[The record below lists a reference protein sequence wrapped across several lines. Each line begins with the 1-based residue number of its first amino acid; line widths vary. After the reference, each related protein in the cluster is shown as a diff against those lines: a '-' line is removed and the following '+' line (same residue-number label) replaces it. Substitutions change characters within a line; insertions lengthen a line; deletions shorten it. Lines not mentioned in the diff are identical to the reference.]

1 MSLPGRWGQNKKG
14 GPSVTI
20 RASMAPSERPPRV
33 DEPPHQERRSSERP
47 QTILSC
53 LYELTRVSGSD
64 TVELSEGV
72 TLALNISAGGM
83 LLLMPQS
90 PGERNVF
97 EVHVP
102 SPEKPEKTIKLVEV
116 CWTRE
121 YSFGVGTKVHLV
133 GVKSLF
139 EPPGSS

>member
-1 MSLPGRWGQNKKG
+1 
-14 GPSVTI
+14 
-20 RASMAPSERPPRV
+20 MAPSERPPRV
-33 DEPPHQERRSSERP
+33 DEPPPQERRSSERLP
-47 QTILSC
+47 TILSC
-53 LYELTRVSGSD
+53 PYELTRVSGSD

-102 SPEKPEKTIKLVEV
+102 SPAKPEKTTKLVEV
-116 CWTRE
+116 CWTRKF
-121 YSFGVGTKVHLV
+121 SFGVGTKVHLV

>member
-1 MSLPGRWGQNKKG
+1 MVPL
-14 GPSVTI
+14 
-20 RASMAPSERPPRV
+20 ERPPRV
-33 DEPPHQERRSSERP
+33 DEPPHQERRRSERL

-53 LYELTRVSGSD
+53 PYELTRVSGSD

-97 EVHVP
+97 EVHAP
-102 SPEKPEKTIKLVEV
+102 SPAKPEKTTKLVEV

-121 YSFGVGTKVHLV
+121 FSFGVGTKVHLV